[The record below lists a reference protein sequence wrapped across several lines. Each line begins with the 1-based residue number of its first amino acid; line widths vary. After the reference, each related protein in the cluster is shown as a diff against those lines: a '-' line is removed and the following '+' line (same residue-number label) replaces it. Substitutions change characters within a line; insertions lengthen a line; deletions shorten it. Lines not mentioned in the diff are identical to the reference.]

1 MMRFELPS
9 LGADMDDGTLLEW
22 LVKPGDT
29 VHRAQVVAI
38 VDTSKAA
45 VEVEIWQ
52 EGVIDELLVMPGEKV
67 PVGTVLA
74 TLREPGEAPA
84 PVAAPVTAAVPSAAA
99 APAAPTPPVT
109 PPPAAESAPAPA
121 TPSA

>member
-52 EGVIDELLVMPGEKV
+52 EGVVDELLVMPGEKV

-74 TLREPGEAPA
+74 TLREPGAASGATARQLPA
-84 PVAAPVTAAVPSAAA
+84 G
-99 APAAPTPPVT
+99 
-109 PPPAAESAPAPA
+109 PPAETVS
-121 TPSA
+121 TLR